1 MEDLQ
6 EIIVKKREEMIQAG
20 MRDGLDAKTTLQVS
34 CELDGLIVNYQR
46 RMTKVKEN
54 YFYF

>member
-6 EIIVKKREEMIQAG
+6 KIIVKKSEEMIQVG
-20 MRDGLDAKTTLQVS
+20 MRDGLNAKTTLQVS
-34 CELDGLIVNYQR
+34 RELDGLIVNYQK
-46 RMTKVKEN
+46 MITKVKEN